1 MKYGDK
7 VRDKNPQC
15 AHFGAEGK
23 VVGNTPN
30 KVIFIVSNK
39 GKTFK
44 PGDKLEKTKDQMEK
58 VSSLT
63 INDAAKAELEK
74 TGVWGALVRGAKAVG
89 SKAKSGAQAVGR
101 GAKKTVKVTA
111 GVGAIGTAGYV
122 AGRSATSAEE
132 KRKNMPYPQN
142 RYFNQNR

>member
-23 VVGNTPN
+23 VIGNSPN

-44 PGDKLEKTKDQMEK
+44 PGDKLAKTKDQMEK
-58 VSSLT
+58 VSSLA
-63 INDAAKAELEK
+63 ISDAARAELEK
-74 TGVWGALVRGAKAVG
+74 VGALASIGKGIKAIG
-89 SKAKSGAQAVGR
+89 SKAKKVAKGTAAAVAVG
-101 GAKKTVKVTA
+101 G
-111 GVGAIGTAGYV
+111 AGYI
-122 AGRSATSAEE
+122 AGRTSPDKEN
-132 KRKNMPYPQN
+132 KKPYPQN
-142 RYFNQNR
+142 RYFKD